1 MDPIIIFIAVG
12 LAMDSFSVAIASNL
26 TQPTFHLH
34 SALKI
39 AFFFGF
45 FQGIMPV
52 IGWLVGTSILG
63 IISQYDHWVAFGL
76 LLVIG
81 SRMIYEAVQTDVTTI
96 LSIHK
101 LSMLVMLSLATSIDA
116 LAVGLSLSI
125 LDIPIVIPGLVIGII
140 TWILSFLGVY
150 LGHIVGAKVSSKVS
164 ILGGLL
170 LIGIGAKIL
179 LDHLLAS

>member
-1 MDPIIIFIAVG
+1 
-12 LAMDSFSVAIASNL
+12 
-26 TQPTFHLH
+26 
-34 SALKI
+34 
-39 AFFFGF
+39 
-45 FQGIMPV
+45 
-52 IGWLVGTSILG
+52 
-63 IISQYDHWVAFGL
+63 
-76 LLVIG
+76 
-81 SRMIYEAVQTDVTTI
+81 
-96 LSIHK
+96 
-101 LSMLVMLSLATSIDA
+101 MLVMLSLATSIDA

>member
-1 MDPIIIFIAVG
+1 MDPIIVFIAFG
-12 LAMDSFSVAIASNL
+12 LAMDSFSVAIASSVG
-26 TQPTFHLH
+26 QPTFKTRQ
-34 SALKI
+34 SLKI

-52 IGWLVGTSILG
+52 IGWFVGTSILG
-63 IISQYDHWVAFGL
+63 IIAQFDHWVAFGL

-81 SRMIYEAVQTDVTTI
+81 SRMIYEAIQTDVTSR

-116 LAVGLSLSI
+116 LAVGLSLSV
-125 LDIPIVIPGLVIGII
+125 LDIPIVIPSVIIGIV

-150 LGHIVGAKVSSKVS
+150 LGQIVGGKVSNKVS
-164 ILGGLL
+164 VIGGLL
-170 LIGIGAKIL
+170 LIGIGANIL